1 MARVACETSVTTGLV
16 LVFGEISTTA
26 YVDIQKVV
34 RKTINEI
41 GYTRAKF
48 GFDGDTVAVLVAIDE
63 QSPDIAQGVN
73 TALEAREEKKDDIT
87 ITRVKITSPD
97 GERALDRKMGNY
109 ITIDIK
115 KVRNISTEKEEKI
128 INTFSKELKEII
140 EKHINKTDE
149 ILIVGLGNL
158 YATPD
163 SLGAKVVQNI
173 EITRHIKIYLPNAID
188 KNVRSISAI
197 TPGVL
202 GTTGI
207 ETVEI
212 VKGIVNNIKPK
223 LVIAIDSL
231 CSKNIDRIN
240 KSIQISDTGIIPGGG
255 VGNRQEELSETTLN
269 IPVIGIGVPTVLDAA
284 TIVID
289 TLNACDVSISENEIV
304 EKMKLNNF
312 NFIVT
317 PKEIDSLIEN
327 MSNIVSEGI
336 NMSL

>member
-1 MARVACETSVTTGLV
+1 MAVERRDLYRTANKIEDEIKGIECE
-16 LVFGEISTTA
+16 
-26 YVDIQKVV
+26 
-34 RKTINEI
+34 
-41 GYTRAKF
+41 
-48 GFDGDTVAVLVAIDE
+48 
-63 QSPDIAQGVN
+63 
-73 TALEAREEKKDDIT
+73 EEKIDDIT
-87 ITRVKITSPD
+87 VTRVKITNEE
-97 GERALDRKMGNY
+97 GERALDKRRGNY
-109 ITIDIK
+109 VTIDVK
-115 KVRNISTEKEEKI
+115 KINNITTEKEEQI
-128 INTFSKELKEII
+128 IDTFSKELNSII
-140 EKHINKTDE
+140 EKHVNKNEE

-158 YATPD
+158 YSTPD
-163 SLGAKVVQNI
+163 SLGSKVVQNI

-188 KNVRSISAI
+188 KNTRSVSAI

-212 VKGIVNNIKPK
+212 VRGIVDNIKPK

-240 KSIQISDTGIIPGGG
+240 KSIQISDTGIVPGGG
-255 VGNRQEELSETTLN
+255 VGNRQAELSERTLN
-269 IPVIGIGVPTVLDAA
+269 IPVISVGIPTVLDAA

-289 TLNACDVSISENEIV
+289 TLNACDMIIDENEIV
-304 EKMKLNNF
+304 DKMKLNNF

-327 MSNIVSEGI
+327 MTNIVSEGI

>member
-1 MARVACETSVTTGLV
+1 MFFRTDMAVERRDLYKNANKLEDDINGIECE
-16 LVFGEISTTA
+16 
-26 YVDIQKVV
+26 
-34 RKTINEI
+34 
-41 GYTRAKF
+41 
-48 GFDGDTVAVLVAIDE
+48 
-63 QSPDIAQGVN
+63 
-73 TALEAREEKKDDIT
+73 EEKVDDIT
-87 ITRVKITSPD
+87 ITRVKITNAE
-97 GERALDRKMGNY
+97 GEKALERKIGNY

-115 KVRNISTEKEEKI
+115 KINNITTEKEQKI
-128 INTFSKELKEII
+128 INVFSEELSKII
-140 EKHINKTDE
+140 EKHIKKDEE

-173 EITRHIKIYLPNAID
+173 EITRHIKIYLPDAID
-188 KNVRSISAI
+188 KNTRSISAI

-207 ETVEI
+207 ETIEI
-212 VKGIVNNIKPK
+212 VRGIVDNIKPK

-255 VGNRQEELSETTLN
+255 VGNRQEELSERTLN
-269 IPVIGIGVPTVLDAA
+269 IPVIGIGIPTVLDAA

-289 TLNACDVSISENEIV
+289 TLNACEISVSENEIV

-317 PKEIDSLIEN
+317 PKEIDSLIDN
-327 MSNIVSEGI
+327 MTSIVSEGI

>member
-1 MARVACETSVTTGLV
+1 MFFRTDMAVERRDLYKNANKLE
-16 LVFGEISTTA
+16 
-26 YVDIQKVV
+26 
-34 RKTINEI
+34 NEI
-41 GYTRAKF
+41 
-48 GFDGDTVAVLVAIDE
+48 DGIE
-63 QSPDIAQGVN
+63 C
-73 TALEAREEKKDDIT
+73 EEEKKGDIT
-87 ITRVKITSPD
+87 ITRVKITNEN
-97 GERALDRKMGNY
+97 GEKALEKKQGSY

-115 KVRNISTEKEEKI
+115 KINNITTEKEEEI
-128 INTFSKELKEII
+128 IKTFSSELLAII
-140 EKHINKTDE
+140 EKHIKRNEE

-188 KNVRSISAI
+188 KNTRSISAI

-212 VKGIVNNIKPK
+212 VKGIVDNIKPK

-255 VGNRQEELSETTLN
+255 VGNRQEELSIDTLN
-269 IPVIGIGVPTVLDAA
+269 VPVIGVGIPTVLDAA

-289 TLNACDVSISENEIV
+289 TLKACEIDVSENEIV
-304 EKMKLNNF
+304 NKMKLNNF
-312 NFIVT
+312 NFILT

-327 MSNIVSEGI
+327 MSNIVPEGI
-336 NMSL
+336 NMLI